1 MLSYVQ
7 KVIYKVTGKR
17 GVTLDTDF
25 VQDLDLNSFDI
36 INIVSAFE
44 DHFHTTIPTRDI
56 WKLRR
61 VKDVI
66 DYLAK
71 RGFKEP

>member
-1 MLSYVQ
+1 MLKLIQTIVYN
-7 KVIYKVTGKR
+7 VTGKR
-17 GVTLDTDF
+17 GVTIDTDF
-25 VQDLDLNSFDI
+25 VQDLNLNSFDI

-44 DHFHTTIPTRDI
+44 DHFNTTVPTKDI

-71 RGFKEP
+71 RGFKQP